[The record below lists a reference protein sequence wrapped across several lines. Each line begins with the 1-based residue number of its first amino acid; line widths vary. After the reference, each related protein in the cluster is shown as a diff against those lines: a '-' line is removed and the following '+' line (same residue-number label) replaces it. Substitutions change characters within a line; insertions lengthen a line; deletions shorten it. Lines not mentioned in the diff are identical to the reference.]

1 MVPPRFARSFST
13 PAVQQLR
20 SNQTAA
26 VQEER
31 PHLTIQVPS
40 PVPYSIAEDSL
51 GNYNGGSSV
60 ESVAYQ
66 SLIPPSPSTHN
77 DNIRVLLR
85 IRPPNPGSDADHK
98 QQQQQQQQLA
108 LSRRCLDVAPDAKGV
123 TLAPS
128 TLQEKRFGFDHVFT
142 ETSSQ
147 EQIFMDIGV
156 TAVENTINGFNGC
169 IFAYG
174 QTGSGKTF
182 TMLGGTGS
190 NDAQELQVSPL
201 RGLIPRIF
209 AHLFRRLGQV
219 AIEKGNALEY
229 ALSCSYLE
237 IYNEKIFDLLEENSS
252 IATQQPKSL
261 REDANKEVYVE
272 QLRDVTLRSESDAVE
287 WLQLGSSNRRMASTD
302 MNRESSRSHAVFT
315 IKLVQTER
323 TASGV
328 QFTRRSNLHLVDLAG
343 SEKQRQTKASG
354 QRLKEAAQINKSLSA
369 LGNVIMSLVDVSNG
383 QKRHVHYRD
392 SKLTFLLKDSLG
404 GNAITTIVATISGEE
419 KYFSETLSTL
429 KFAQRAK
436 YIKNKAVQNQDSD
449 SMLPLLKQEI
459 ERLRQEIAHLRSGA
473 PSAMA
478 LSPEGSRSSPSSH
491 YQPQEQLQPQAQE
504 PKKNRWEPAL
514 DVMDKLLRASGAAAP
529 ADLEEHEEC
538 NPVEIRCERLEML
551 LYRMICRYE
560 EHKELAFSS
569 DRFRHASSPLRAI
582 FPMKSNL
589 RAPKKYGVKQATENQ
604 QEGRFISPDEEKLIL
619 EEVARTNE
627 LERENNLMRQEL
639 CELLEWKALVEEE
652 RKHGNADA
660 TGYSVASPEQVAAQG
675 HSEELMELLNVYRS
689 LFDEMSDVLQEK
701 RPMLSSPPSPGS
713 GSSFTEDN
721 SVSYASGGEEDGD
734 ERETRDFPADDNDVD
749 VSEDGEVSETYREIR
764 RAHAV
769 SLKLERK
776 LDQYQDVMQRLE
788 KDLLATQDELETS
801 SAATKFAEFQLQQ
814 LRNLASEEEVR
825 QAELE
830 STIAKL
836 KLEAESFQ
844 FALSD
849 AETSI
854 EVKNDALEEATAK
867 LGTSKSGHEELEKL
881 RAMVA
886 STQQDVG
893 EKDRALEDVK
903 SQLAECKHE
912 LDSLRSTLAAS
923 QHDAAAKDSTLE
935 ETASQLAAKVRA
947 LEDTTSQLAAKDHA
961 LEDTTTQLLACKL
974 ELESSRTTIAAAQV
988 EIDAKDLALQEATD
1002 KLKTLKTEL
1011 ETLRFELT
1019 NVQQDIES
1027 KERVIEEANGK
1038 LHANRL
1044 ELEALRSS
1052 LASAQSDID
1061 FTHRALED
1069 AKSQLESTH
1078 NDESELGELRSALT
1092 AARRGVNEKN
1102 RALDDTRY
1110 QLERL
1115 QMERDEIAQRFQHEK
1130 EKLEAKY
1137 KKSMR
1142 EFEAREQQQDDKI
1155 RRLRVETPPNSTDE
1169 VVRLRRKS
1177 KSSEQEKAGIELAL
1191 LAAQSIIQQLED
1203 ELASLR
1209 LSEGGGGVAAAAAS
1223 APGSANGAGQD
1234 RQQALQKELDAAL
1247 AENAQLHETIRS
1259 LQVKQPR
1266 GKRRHS
1272 NVPLRTN
1279 SHLLSAEGEDE

>member
-1 MVPPRFARSFST
+1 
-13 PAVQQLR
+13 
-20 SNQTAA
+20 
-26 VQEER
+26 
-31 PHLTIQVPS
+31 
-40 PVPYSIAEDSL
+40 
-51 GNYNGGSSV
+51 
-60 ESVAYQ
+60 
-66 SLIPPSPSTHN
+66 
-77 DNIRVLLR
+77 
-85 IRPPNPGSDADHK
+85 
-98 QQQQQQQQLA
+98 
-108 LSRRCLDVAPDAKGV
+108 
-123 TLAPS
+123 
-128 TLQEKRFGFDHVFT
+128 
-142 ETSSQ
+142 
-147 EQIFMDIGV
+147 
-156 TAVENTINGFNGC
+156 
-169 IFAYG
+169 
-174 QTGSGKTF
+174 
-182 TMLGGTGS
+182 MLGGTGS

-201 RGLIPRIF
+201 RGLTPRIF
-209 AHLFRRLGQV
+209 AHLFRRLGHIAV
-219 AIEKGNALEY
+219 VKGNALEY
-229 ALSCSYLE
+229 VLSCSYLE

-261 REDANKEVYVE
+261 REDANKGVYVE
-272 QLRDVTLRSESDAVE
+272 QLRDVTIRSESDAIE

-328 QFTRRSNLHLVDLAG
+328 MFTRRSNLHLVDLAG
-343 SEKQRQTKASG
+343 SEKQRQTKAAG

-459 ERLRQEIAHLRSGA
+459 DRLRQEIAQLRSDA

-478 LSPEGSRSSPSSH
+478 PSPDGFKSSPSSH
-491 YQPQEQLQPQAQE
+491 HQPQVQLQPQTQE

-529 ADLEEHEEC
+529 ADLEDHEEC

-569 DRFRHASSPLRAI
+569 DRFRHGSSPLRAI

-589 RAPKKYGVKQATENQ
+589 RAPKKYGVKQTAENQ
-604 QEGRFISPDEEKLIL
+604 QEGRFISPDEEKVIL
-619 EEVARTNE
+619 EEITRTNE

-639 CELLEWKALVEEE
+639 CELLEWKALIEEE
-652 RKHGNADA
+652 RRHGNAA
-660 TGYSVASPEQVAAQG
+660 ASGYSVASPEEVAAQS

-734 ERETRDFPADDNDVD
+734 DRETRDFPADDNDAD
-749 VSEDGEVSETYREIR
+749 ISEDGEISETYREIR

-825 QAELE
+825 QVELE
-830 STIAKL
+830 STVAKL
-836 KLEAESFQ
+836 KLQVENFQ
-844 FALSD
+844 SALSD
-849 AETSI
+849 AQKLI
-854 EVKNDALEEATAK
+854 EAKGYALEEATVK
-867 LGTSKSGHEELEKL
+867 LNVSLNEHEELSKL

-886 STQQDVG
+886 STQGDVG

-903 SQLAECKHE
+903 VQLAERRDE
-912 LDSLRSTLAAS
+912 LDSLKSTLAAAQYEADAKNRVLEEAIS
-923 QHDAAAKDSTLE
+923 QLLAKD
-935 ETASQLAAKVRA
+935 RA
-947 LEDTTSQLAAKDHA
+947 LEDTTSQLIVKDRA
-961 LEDTTTQLLACKL
+961 LEDTTSQLVVKDRALEDTTSQLIACKL
-974 ELESSRTTIAAAQV
+974 EVESSKSTLTAYQV
-988 EIDAKDLALQEATD
+988 EIDAKERALEDATM
-1002 KLKTLKTEL
+1002 KLKALKTEL

-1019 NVQQDIES
+1019 NAQQDIES
-1027 KERVIEEANGK
+1027 KERVVEEANGK

-1052 LASAQSDID
+1052 LTSAQSNID
-1061 FTHRALED
+1061 VKNRALED
-1069 AKSQLESTH
+1069 AKSQLEATY
-1078 NDESELGELRSALT
+1078 NDETELSELRSSLT
-1092 AARRGVNEKN
+1092 ASRRGVNEKN
-1102 RALDDTRY
+1102 RALDDAKY
-1110 QLERL
+1110 ELERL
-1115 QMERDEIAQRFQHEK
+1115 QMERDEIAQRFLHEK
-1130 EKLEAKY
+1130 EKLEAGY
-1137 KKSMR
+1137 LKSVR
-1142 EFEAREQQQDDKI
+1142 EFEAREQQQDDEI
-1155 RRLRVETPPNSTDE
+1155 RRLRVATPPNSSEE

-1209 LSEGGGGVAAAAAS
+1209 SGEGGGAAVDGGAAA
-1223 APGSANGAGQD
+1223 GSVNGAGQE

-1247 AENAQLHETIRS
+1247 AENEQLHETILS

-1272 NVPLRTN
+1272 NVSLRTN
-1279 SHLLSAEGEDE
+1279 SHLLSADGEDE